1 MQHICK
7 QQHTSC
13 PLTIISVFFGDIL
26 HGAKTTHPLVGFA
39 MLIIFSF
46 FVDGIADIVV
56 DVGIVSCTDI
66 VVVGSH
72 RHRFV

>member
-1 MQHICK
+1 MLRDMRDGEQKINN
-7 QQHTSC
+7 TY
-13 PLTIISVFFGDIL
+13 
-26 HGAKTTHPLVGFA
+26 PLVGFA

-56 DVGIVSCTDI
+56 NIGIVSCTDV

-72 RHRFV
+72 RHCFV